1 MSGQRH
7 AQGGEGEISPLERHR
22 HTLRFA
28 PQQLRQP
35 HVLEWVQPHE
45 DAFMAAKRFTY
56 WTADCTLPGAEIWH
70 GATLQPIDQLV
81 RPEGAPRSSTSMCM
95 PGGRR
100 WSEWSRA
107 RGQGIGRFQRINP
120 M

>member
-56 WTADCTLPGAEIWH
+56 WTADCKLPGADIC
-70 GATLQPIDQLV
+70 GAANLQPIDQLV
-81 RPEGAPRSSTSMCM
+81 RAEGATRH
-95 PGGRR
+95 
-100 WSEWSRA
+100 SRN
-107 RGQGIGRFQRINP
+107 GTLWNILP
-120 M
+120 PE